1 MGTEADEQRSPGN
14 APGSAKIGDYVSW
27 GRDYVG
33 NCFNMNSWEDFRI
46 PSA

>member
-27 GRDYVG
+27 SGIVLIY
-33 NCFNMNSWEDFRI
+33 SWEGLRI
-46 PSA
+46 PSTEKKS